1 MREPAQENAL
11 EGLPAKEQQSLLDLR
26 AEANLSSHFIKAEAN
41 LLRLPL
47 FALSTKGLR
56 TLDGIECTGTLTR
69 NNETHDFTFRTTR
82 NTSTLYPGPL
92 ARATHLAFLS
102 IATDGGFPVEN
113 PIDWTWRDLCRRMNI
128 ICSGRTVGL
137 LKHAI
142 ESTKSL
148 YIKSHYAVYSKSEG
162 RLLRSQEE
170 GLNLYD
176 RFAFAG
182 AELPGG
188 EIADKNYLWLSGWYL
203 DNLNAMF
210 TAPLDY
216 DLWQWLDRRS
226 SIASR
231 LYEFLLLNFYS
242 GTPKLRINYEKLAQF
257 LPVKAEKYRSDAKRQ
272 LDPAFQL
279 LALTDVIDTATWSE
293 SKTGLAQLHIYRGR
307 NLTPP
312 RDRGQLSLDFMEEEF
327 TGSIQVKELRYQKP
341 PEWVIVV
348 DFYEAWEGNAAHKP
362 TKKELELARQIVE
375 QHGFKKAKDLVG
387 RVAKRLKKQ
396 WPDAKTFGA
405 ITKYLPDAL
414 RDYDRDQSRID
425 QEHQEQLRRQRERD
439 ERQRRENEQAQFEA
453 TWRPVWES
461 LPKNER
467 TEIHNSI
474 VDGWPFLRSVPTLA
488 ERLCLAEV
496 ARRRGV
502 EPPADFTLS

>member
-1 MREPAQENAL
+1 MTDASQENAPD
-11 EGLPAKEQQSLLDLR
+11 GLPAKEQQGLLDLR
-26 AEANLSSHFIKAEAN
+26 AEANLPSRFIKAEAN

-69 NNETHDFTFRTTR
+69 NNETHDFTLRTTR
-82 NTSTLYPGPL
+82 NVGTFYPGPL

-102 IATDGGFPVEN
+102 IATDSGFPVEN
-113 PIDWTWRDLCRRMNI
+113 PIAWTWRDLCRRMNI

-148 YIKSHYAVYSKSEG
+148 YIKSNYAVYSKAEG

-176 RFAFAG
+176 RFAFVG
-182 AELPGG
+182 SELPGG
-188 EIADKNYLWLSGWYL
+188 GTADQNYLWLSGWYL

-216 DLWQWLDRRS
+216 ALWQWLDKRS
-226 SIASR
+226 PIASR

-242 GTPKLRINYEKLAQF
+242 GTPKLRINYEKLSQF
-257 LPVKAEKYRSDAKRQ
+257 LPVKAEKYRSLAKRQ

-279 LALTDVIDTATWSE
+279 LALTNVIDTATWSE

-307 NLTPP
+307 NLTSP

-327 TGSIQVKELRYQKP
+327 TGSIQVKELRNQKP
-341 PEWVIVV
+341 PEWAIVV
-348 DFYEAWEGNAAHKP
+348 DFYEAWEGNAAHQP
-362 TKKELELARQIVE
+362 TKKELEQARQIVE

-414 RDYDRDQSRID
+414 SDYERDQSRID
-425 QEHQEQLRRQRERD
+425 QEQHEQLRRQQERE
-439 ERQRRENEQAQFEA
+439 ERRRRQAEQAQFEA

-461 LPKNER
+461 LPENER
-467 TEIHNSI
+467 TEIRNSI
-474 VDGWPFLRSVPTLA
+474 VDGRPFLNSVPTLA
-488 ERLCLAEV
+488 ERLCLVEI
-496 ARRRGV
+496 ARRRGA
-502 EPPADFTLS
+502 EPPADLVL